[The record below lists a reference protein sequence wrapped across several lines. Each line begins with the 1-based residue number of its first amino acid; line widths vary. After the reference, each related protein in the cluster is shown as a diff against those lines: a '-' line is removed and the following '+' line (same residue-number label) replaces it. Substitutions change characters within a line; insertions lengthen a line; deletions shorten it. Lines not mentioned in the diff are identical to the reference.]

1 MSEKKQWQIN
11 KQAYNTK
18 YRKEHS
24 KTIRIRLYES
34 DYRYIDIW
42 QSIPNKADWLREKL
56 DEYAK
61 EHSLD

>member
-1 MSEKKQWQIN
+1 MREKKQWEIN

-18 YRKEHS
+18 YVQSHS

-34 DYRYIDIW
+34 DYRYLEIW
-42 QSIPNKADWLREKL
+42 GAIPNKMDWFRKKL

-61 EHSLD
+61 ENGLG